1 MGQKAL
7 APAPVPAPAPAP
19 VPAPFQNKSAV
30 PRLVIAIDF
39 GSFASGY
46 AYQYR
51 SEYDREPLKIHINTQ
66 WQYGGICA
74 HKTRTALLL
83 KPDLSLGGFGY
94 AAQRKSRTIQKDEK
108 DGDNWYYFEGFKMT
122 LYHNRD
128 NLNANTTVEDVKG
141 RHAPATLVFGRS
153 IQYMK
158 EHILDHMRENG
169 VAYIEEDTKWVI
181 TVPAIW
187 TDRAKG
193 LMREAATEVAGIR
206 LNNLTIALEPE
217 CAAIFCSHFTREQL
231 EIKDVNEKVR
241 YIAIPGSV
249 IIVVDIGGGTV
260 DITTVRVREGE
271 TLEHIHKSGGGPFG
285 GMNINDEFF
294 EMLVQITGQDVFE
307 EFIMGYPVE
316 YLDLQASFEH
326 EKCQVPA
333 QGNHEIFNLLLPAP
347 LKKLWERKRG
357 HKIKHLLQTTH
368 IQGIQFA
375 NSRLAFPL
383 RVILDLYDKC
393 TAGILQSI
401 NSILSH
407 QDVKNLP
414 ISAVLAVGGFAKSGY
429 VVDAL
434 RNGISRKGT
443 PVLRPE
449 DTEIAVVSGAVLFG
463 HKEEIINSR
472 IMPYT
477 YGVACVMDFNTRH
490 RKEHKY
496 YDGKK
501 FVAKNCFS
509 KHVTR
514 GQTVELGKWID
525 HKEYFPDSDSQS
537 STTIHVFASDKI
549 DPTHTDEEGCKFVGK
564 FDVKFPPSSSVDKKT
579 RAVQVAFQF
588 GGTELQVKATSHD
601 GTTTMEWLN
610 YT

>member
-1 MGQKAL
+1 MGQKASS
-7 APAPVPAPAPAP
+7 PSTS
-19 VPAPFQNKSAV
+19 Q
-30 PRLVIAIDF
+30 
-39 GSFASGY
+39 
-46 AYQYR
+46 Q
-51 SEYDREPLKIHINTQ
+51 
-66 WQYGGICA
+66 
-74 HKTRTALLL
+74 
-83 KPDLSLGGFGY
+83 PDLSLGEFGY
-94 AAQRKSRTIQKDEK
+94 AAQHKFSTIQTEEK
-108 DGDNWYYFEGFKMT
+108 DGDNWYYFEGFKMM
-122 LYHNRD
+122 LYHNCD
-128 NLNANTTVEDVKG
+128 NINSNTTVEDVKG
-141 RHAPATLVFGRS
+141 RHVPATLVFGRS
-153 IQYMK
+153 IQYIK
-158 EHILDHMRENG
+158 EHILHHMLENG
-169 VAYIEEDTKWVI
+169 VDYIEDDTKWVI

-206 LNNLTIALEPE
+206 LNKLTIALEPE
-217 CAAIFCSHFTREQL
+217 CAAIYCCHLTREQL
-231 EIKDVNEKVR
+231 EIKDGDKKMR
-241 YIAIPGSV
+241 YIAKPGSV

-271 TLEHIHKSGGGPFG
+271 TLEHIHKSGGGPCG
-285 GMNINDEFF
+285 GMNVNDEFF
-294 EMLVQITGQDVFE
+294 MMLAQITGQDVFE
-307 EFIMGYPVE
+307 KFRMEYRVE
-316 YLDLQASFEH
+316 YFDLQASFEQ
-326 EKCQVPA
+326 EKSRVPA
-333 QGNHEIFNLLLPAP
+333 NGNHERFNLLLPAP
-347 LKKLWERKRG
+347 LKELWERKGG
-357 HKIKHLLQTTH
+357 HTVKDLLQTTD
-368 IQGIQFA
+368 IQGIHFA

-383 RVILDLYDKC
+383 RVILELYDKC
-393 TAGILQSI
+393 TKGIIQSI

-407 QDVKNLP
+407 PAVEGLP

-434 RNGISRKGT
+434 RNGLIRKEI

-449 DTEIAVVSGAVLFG
+449 DTEIAVVKGAVLFG
-463 HKEEIINSR
+463 HKEHVIYSR

-525 HKEYFPDSDSQS
+525 HKKYYPDSDSQLYI
-537 STTIHVFASDKI
+537 TIHVFASDKI

-564 FDVKFPPSSSVDKKT
+564 FDVKFPQSSSVDNKT
-579 RAVQVAFQF
+579 RAVQVALQF
-588 GGTELQVKATSHD
+588 GDTELQVKATNHD
-601 GTTTMEWLN
+601 GTTTSEWLN